1 MLQQLLIDCS
11 IKATFILAAASGVSF
26 LLRRSSAARRHLVW
40 TLALA
45 ASLLLPVLAR
55 ITPVWIAPVRTST
68 VAPDHVAAALP
79 PSAPVRP
86 AENPGGWIPRIWLA
100 GATLVLGRFL
110 LGVGRV
116 WLLTNR
122 SAPMPLACF
131 PDTRARLLDAGPGMM
146 PMTWGWLR
154 PVVLLPSE
162 AAAWPPD
169 RLRAVLAHELAH
181 VDRRDWVTLTLAEV
195 ATAFYWF
202 HPLVWVAAVRM
213 RRERERAC
221 DDAVLAAGIAPSGY
235 TAELLEVART
245 LAADSPLPAPA
256 MARASSLES
265 RLRAVLDPGLRRNPV
280 SRRAA
285 FLATCAALL
294 ALVPL
299 ASLRL
304 LGQGAALSGGVYDFS
319 GGAVPEA
326 KITVVNNDTGFSQT
340 IASGPDGAF
349 SFNELAA
356 GRYQVKVTRP
366 GFAVYMRESV
376 PIPSTL
382 DVVLSLGQITES
394 VVVSGKRS
402 QATPPNPG
410 PRRVRVGGSVQ
421 AAKMLDGPRPAY
433 PPHAEQA
440 GIQGRVL
447 LQAVIR
453 TDGTIG
459 GLSVLSSRDPE
470 LTASAMDAVR
480 QWRYQPTL
488 LNGQPVEVITTISVS
503 YSLDH

>member
-1 MLQQLLIDCS
+1 MLQPLLIDCS
-11 IKATFILAAASGVSF
+11 IKATFILAAACGLSF
-26 LLRRSSAARRHLVW
+26 FLRRSSAASRHLLW

-45 ASLLLPVLAR
+45 ASLLLPVLTR
-55 ITPVWIAPVRTST
+55 VTPVWSAPVRTS
-68 VAPDHVAAALP
+68 PAAAPRAAASVPLTVPAP
-79 PSAPVRP
+79 PAGPP
-86 AENPGGWIPRIWLA
+86 AGWIPRIWLA
-100 GATLVLGRFL
+100 GAALVLGRFL

-116 WLLTNR
+116 WLRTNR
-122 SAPMPLACF
+122 SMPMSLAGV
-131 PDTRARLLDAGPGMM
+131 PVARARLLDAGPGRM
-146 PMTWGWLR
+146 PMTWGWFR

-169 RLRAVLAHELAH
+169 RLRAVLAHEMAH
-181 VDRRDWVTLTLAEV
+181 VERRDWLTLTLAEL
-195 ATAFYWF
+195 AAAFYWF
-202 HPLVWVAAVRM
+202 HPLIWLAALRL

-221 DDAVLAAGIAPSGY
+221 DDAVLAGGITPSGY
-235 TAELLEVART
+235 AADLLEVART
-245 LAADSPLPAPA
+245 LSAGSRLPAPA
-256 MARASSLES
+256 MARPSSLES
-265 RLRAVLDPGLRRNPV
+265 RLRAVLDPGLRRGPV
-280 SRRAA
+280 SRLIAS
-285 FLATCAALL
+285 LAVCAALL

-304 LGQGAALSGGVYDFS
+304 LGQAGALSGGVYDFS

-326 KITVVNNDTGFSQT
+326 RITVVNNDTGFSQT

-349 SFNELAA
+349 SFSQLAA

-366 GFAVYMRESV
+366 GFAAYLRESV

-382 DVVLSLGQITES
+382 DVVLSLGQISES
-394 VVVSGKRS
+394 LVVSGKRT
-402 QATPPNPG
+402 QAVPPNPG

-421 AAKMLDGPRPAY
+421 AAKLLDGPRPTY
-433 PPHAEQA
+433 PPHAEQT
-440 GIQGRVL
+440 GVQGRVL

-459 GLSVLSSRDPE
+459 GLSVLSSRDTE
-470 LTASAMDAVR
+470 LTASAMEAVR